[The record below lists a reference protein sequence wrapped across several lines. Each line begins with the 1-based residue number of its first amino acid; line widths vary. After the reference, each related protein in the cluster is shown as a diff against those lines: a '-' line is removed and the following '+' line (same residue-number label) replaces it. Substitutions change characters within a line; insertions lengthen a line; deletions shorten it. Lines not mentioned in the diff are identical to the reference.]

1 VSFSSPLV
9 LVGLIAVPVLVVWY
23 LGQQRRRQGM
33 AAAFAAP
40 LLTESVAPR
49 RPGWRRHAPML
60 VFAIAIALLIAAAA
74 RPQRTVAVPVSSA
87 AIMLANDISSSMSAT
102 DVKPSR
108 LGAAQKAGS
117 TFVAGVPDGVQV
129 GLLEFARRPV
139 LLQSPT
145 TNRAL
150 ARGAIAGLRP
160 GGGGTAIGEAITTAL
175 RTLTTLPRKD
185 GKRPPGAIVLLSDGS
200 SNVGPG
206 PLAAAR
212 QAKADHIPIYTIS
225 LGTPNG
231 AIPIKKRNGQTVT
244 TPVPV
249 SSQELVEIAQASGGK
264 AYTAADSTKA
274 RAVYAHLAVQ
284 LGHKKVKR
292 EITADV
298 AGGGLVLLLVG
309 GALTLL
315 WFGRIV

>member
-1 VSFSSPLV
+1 MSFSSPLV
-9 LVGLIAVPVLVVWY
+9 LIGLVAVPVLVVWY
-23 LGQQRRRQGM
+23 LGQQRRRRGA

-74 RPQRTVAVPVSSA
+74 RPQRTVAVPVNSA

-117 TFVAGVPDGVQV
+117 TFVAGVPDSVEV
-129 GLLEFARRPV
+129 GLIEFARRPV

-145 TNRAL
+145 TNHAL
-150 ARGAIAGLRP
+150 ALGAIAGLRP

-175 RTLTTLPRKD
+175 HALTTLPRKD
-185 GKRPPGAIVLLSDGS
+185 GKRPPGAIVLLSDGT

-225 LGTPNG
+225 LGTANG
-231 AIPIKKRNGQTVT
+231 TIPIKKKDGQTVT

-249 SSQELVEIAQASGGK
+249 SSQELAQIAQSSGGK
-264 AYTAADSTKA
+264 TYTAADSTKA

>member
-9 LVGLIAVPVLVVWY
+9 LVGLVAVPLLGVWY
-23 LGQQRRRQGM
+23 LRQQRQRRAA

-40 LLTESVAPR
+40 LMAESVTPR

-74 RPQRTVAVPVSSA
+74 RPQRTVAVPVTSA
-87 AIMLANDISSSMSAT
+87 AIMLANDISSSMSST
-102 DVKPSR
+102 DVSPSR
-108 LGAAQKAGS
+108 LGAAQKAASKFISELPGG
-117 TFVAGVPDGVQV
+117 AQV

-145 TNRAL
+145 TNHAL
-150 ARGAIAGLRP
+150 AQGAIAGLRP

-175 RTLTTLPRKD
+175 HTLATLPRKG
-185 GKRPPGAIVLLSDGS
+185 GKRPPGAIVLLSDGA
-200 SNVGPG
+200 SNVGPA

-212 QAKADHIPIYTIS
+212 QAEADHVPIYTIS
-225 LGTPNG
+225 LGTAHG
-231 AIPIKKRNGQTVT
+231 TIPLKRNGQTT
-244 TPVPV
+244 TAPVPV
-249 SSQELVEIAQASGGK
+249 SSQELAQIAQASGGR
-264 AYTAADSTKA
+264 AYTAADSAKA
-274 RAVYAHLAVQ
+274 SAIYQHLAVE

-292 EITADV
+292 EMTADV
-298 AGGGLVLLLVG
+298 AGGGLVLVLVG
-309 GALTLL
+309 GALTLM

>member
-1 VSFSSPLV
+1 VSFSSPFV
-9 LVGLIAVPVLVVWY
+9 LVGLVAVPVLAVWY
-23 LGQQRRRQGM
+23 VSQQRRRRGV
-33 AAAFAAP
+33 AAAFATP
-40 LLTESVAPR
+40 LMTESVTPQRPR
-49 RPGWRRHAPML
+49 WRRHAPML

-74 RPQRTVAVPVSSA
+74 RPQRTVAVPIDSA

-117 TFVAGVPDGVQV
+117 KFVTEVPAGAQV
-129 GLLEFARRPV
+129 GLIEFARRPV

-145 TNRAL
+145 TNHQLAL
-150 ARGAIAGLRP
+150 GAIAGLRP

-175 RTLTTLPRKD
+175 HTLTTLPRKE
-185 GKRPPGAIVLLSDGS
+185 GRRPPGAIVLLSDGT

-212 QAKADHIPIYTIS
+212 QAKADHIPVYTIS
-225 LGTPNG
+225 LGTPKG
-231 AIPIKKRNGQTVT
+231 TIPIKRNGQTVT

-249 SSQELVEIAQASGGK
+249 SSQELAQIAQASGGQ
-264 AYTAADSTKA
+264 AFTAANSAKA
-274 RAVYAHLAVQ
+274 SAIYQRLAVQ

-309 GALTLL
+309 GALTLM

>member
-1 VSFSSPLV
+1 MSFSSPLV
-9 LVGLIAVPVLVVWY
+9 LIGLAAVPVLAVWY
-23 LGQQRRRQGM
+23 LGQQRRRRDA
-33 AAAFAAP
+33 AAAFASP
-40 LLTESVAPR
+40 LMTESVTPW

-60 VFAIAIALLIAAAA
+60 IFAIAIALLIAAAA
-74 RPQRTVAVPVSSA
+74 RPQRTVAVPVNSA

-108 LGAAQKAGS
+108 LGAAQKAAS
-117 TFVAGVPDGVQV
+117 RFVSEVPGGAQV
-129 GLLEFARRPV
+129 GLIEFARRPI

-145 TNRAL
+145 TNHTL
-150 ARGAIAGLRP
+150 TLGAIAGLRP

-175 RTLTTLPRKD
+175 HSLTTLPRKG
-185 GKRPPGAIVLLSDGS
+185 GKRPPGAIVLLSDGT

-225 LGTPNG
+225 LGTSHG
-231 AIPIKKRNGQTVT
+231 TIPITRKGQTT
-244 TPVPV
+244 TAPVPV
-249 SSQELVEIAQASGGK
+249 SSQELSQIAQASGGQ
-264 AYTAADSTKA
+264 AYTAADSAKA
-274 RAVYAHLAVQ
+274 SAIYQHLAVQ

-298 AGGGLVLLLVG
+298 AGGGLVLLLAG
-309 GALTLL
+309 GALTLM

>member
-9 LVGLIAVPVLVVWY
+9 LIALVAIPVLVVWY
-23 LGQQRRRQGM
+23 LGQQRRRRDV
-33 AAAFAAP
+33 AAAFMAP

-60 VFAIAIALLIAAAA
+60 VFAVAIALLIAAAA
-74 RPQRTVAVPVSSA
+74 RPERTVAVPVNSA
-87 AIMLANDISSSMSAT
+87 AIILANDISSSMSAT
-102 DVKPSR
+102 DVTPSR
-108 LGAAQKAGS
+108 LGAAKKAAS
-117 TFVAGVPDGVQV
+117 KFVSDVPGGAQV
-129 GLLEFARRPV
+129 GLIEFARRPV

-145 TNRAL
+145 TNHAL
-150 ARGAIAGLRP
+150 TQGAIAGLRP
-160 GGGGTAIGEAITTAL
+160 GGGGTAIGEAINTAL
-175 RTLTTLPRKD
+175 HTLTTLPRKG

-212 QAKADHIPIYTIS
+212 QAKADHIPVYTIS
-225 LGTPNG
+225 LGTAHG
-231 AIPIKKRNGQTVT
+231 TISIKKNGQTVSAL
-244 TPVPV
+244 VPV
-249 SSQELVEIAQASGGK
+249 SSQELAQIAQSSGGK
-264 AYTAADSTKA
+264 AYTAADSAKA
-274 RAVYAHLAVQ
+274 RAIYAHLAVQ

-309 GALTLL
+309 GALTLM

>member
-1 VSFSSPLV
+1 VSFSAPLI
-9 LVGLIAVPVLVVWY
+9 LVGLIAVPVLVIWY
-23 LGQQRRRQGM
+23 VGQQRRRR
-33 AAAFAAP
+33 AAANAFAAP
-40 LLTESVAPR
+40 LLTESVSPR

-60 VFAIAIALLIAAAA
+60 VFAIAIAVLIAAAA
-74 RPQRTVAVPVSSA
+74 RPQRTVAVPVNSA

-102 DVKPSR
+102 DVTPSR
-108 LGAAQKAGS
+108 LGAAQKAAS
-117 TFVAGVPDGVQV
+117 KLVSGVPDSVQI
-129 GLLEFARRPV
+129 GLMEFARRPV

-145 TNRAL
+145 TNHAL
-150 ARGAIAGLRP
+150 ALGAIAGLRP
-160 GGGGTAIGEAITTAL
+160 GGGGTAVGEAITTAL
-175 RTLTTLPRKD
+175 HVLTTLPRKD
-185 GKRPPGAIVLLSDGS
+185 GRRPPGAIVLLSDGT

-231 AIPIKKRNGQTVT
+231 TIPIKRNGQTVNA
-244 TPVPV
+244 PVPV
-249 SSQELVEIAQASGGK
+249 SSEELAQIAQASGGK
-264 AYTAADSTKA
+264 TFTAADSAKA
-274 RAVYAHLAVQ
+274 SAVYAHLAVQ

-309 GALTLL
+309 GAMSLL
-315 WFGRIV
+315 WFGRPV

>member
-1 VSFSSPLV
+1 MSFSSPIV
-9 LVGLIAVPVLVVWY
+9 LVGLAAVPVLVIWY
-23 LGQQRRRQGM
+23 LGQQRRRRGA

-40 LLTESVAPR
+40 LMTESVTPW

-60 VFAIAIALLIAAAA
+60 VFAIAIGLLIAAAA
-74 RPQRTVAVPVSSA
+74 RPQRTVAVPVNSA

-102 DVKPSR
+102 DIKPSR
-108 LGAAQKAGS
+108 LGSAQRAGS
-117 TFVAGVPDGVQV
+117 KFVSGMSGSVQV

-145 TNRAL
+145 TNHAL
-150 ARGAIAGLRP
+150 TQGAIAGLRP
-160 GGGGTAIGEAITTAL
+160 GGGGTAIGEAINTAVHVL
-175 RTLTTLPRKD
+175 STLPKKA

-200 SNVGPG
+200 SNVGTG

-212 QAKADHIPIYTIS
+212 QAKADHIPVYTIS

-231 AIPIKKRNGQTVT
+231 TIPIKKNGQTVNA
-244 TPVPV
+244 PVPV
-249 SSQELVEIAQASGGK
+249 SSQELAQIAQSSGGK
-264 AYTAADSTKA
+264 AYTAANSAKA
-274 RAVYAHLAVQ
+274 SEIYQHLAVQ

-309 GALTLL
+309 GAMTLM
-315 WFGRIV
+315 WFGRII

>member
-1 VSFSSPLV
+1 VSFSSPFV
-9 LVGLIAVPVLVVWY
+9 LVGLVAVPVLVVWY
-23 LGQQRRRQGM
+23 LGQQRRRRAA

-40 LLTESVAPR
+40 LMTESVAPR

-87 AIMLANDISSSMSAT
+87 AIMLANDISSSMGAT

-108 LGAAQKAGS
+108 LGAAQKAAS
-117 TFVAGVPDGVQV
+117 KFVSGLPGGAQV
-129 GLLEFARRPV
+129 GLVEFARRPV

-145 TNRAL
+145 TNHAL
-150 ARGAIAGLRP
+150 TQGAIAGLHP
-160 GGGGTAIGEAITTAL
+160 GGGGTAIGEAVTTAL
-175 RTLTTLPRKD
+175 HVLTNLPRKG

-231 AIPIKKRNGQTVT
+231 TIPIKKKDGQTVT
-244 TPVPV
+244 APVPV
-249 SSQELVEIAQASGGK
+249 SSQELAQIAQSSGGK

-274 RAVYAHLAVQ
+274 NAVYAHLAVQ

-298 AGGGLVLLLVG
+298 AGGGLVLLIIG
-309 GALTLL
+309 GALTLM
-315 WFGRIV
+315 WFGRLV

>member
-9 LVGLIAVPVLVVWY
+9 LIGLVAVPVLVLWY
-23 LGQQRRRQGM
+23 LRQQRRRRKV

-40 LLTESVAPR
+40 ILADSVSPQ

-60 VFAIAIALLIAAAA
+60 VFAIAIAVLIAAAA
-74 RPQRTVAVPVSSA
+74 KPQHTVAVPVTSA
-87 AIMLANDISSSMSAT
+87 GIMLANDISSSMSAT

-108 LGAAQKAGS
+108 LGAAQKAAS
-117 TFVAGVPDGVQV
+117 TFVSGLPADAQV

-145 TNRAL
+145 SNHALTRA
-150 ARGAIAGLRP
+150 AIAGLRP
-160 GGGGTAIGEAITTAL
+160 GGGGTAIGDAITTAL
-175 RTLTTLPRKD
+175 HVLTTLPRKD

-212 QAKADHIPIYTIS
+212 QAKADHIPVYTIS
-225 LGTPNG
+225 LGTANG
-231 AIPIKKRNGQTVT
+231 TIPIKKKGQTVNA
-244 TPVPV
+244 PVPV
-249 SSQELVEIAQASGGK
+249 SSQELAQIAQASGGT
-264 AYTAADSTKA
+264 AYTAADSAKA
-274 RAVYAHLAVQ
+274 SAVYAHLAVA

-309 GALTLL
+309 GAMSLL
-315 WFGRIV
+315 WFGRLV

>member
-1 VSFSSPLV
+1 MSFSSPLV
-9 LVGLIAVPVLVVWY
+9 LIALVAIPVLVVWY
-23 LGQQRRRQGM
+23 LGQQRRRRRV
-33 AAAFAAP
+33 AAVFAAP

-74 RPQRTVAVPVSSA
+74 KPQHTVAVPVNSA
-87 AIMLANDISSSMSAT
+87 AIMLATDVSSSMSAT
-102 DVKPSR
+102 DVRPSR
-108 LGAAQKAGS
+108 LGAAKNAAS
-117 TFVAGVPDGVQV
+117 KFVSRVPDGVKV
-129 GLLEFARRPV
+129 GVLEFARRPV

-150 ARGAIAGLRP
+150 TQGAIAGLHP
-160 GGGGTAIGEAITTAL
+160 GGGGTAIGESLTTAL
-175 RTLTTLPRKD
+175 HVLTTLPRKA
-185 GKRPPGAIVLLSDGS
+185 GKRVPGAIVLLSDGS

-206 PLAAAR
+206 PVEVAR
-212 QAKADHIPIYTIS
+212 QAKADHIAVYTIS

-231 AIPIKKRNGQTVT
+231 TIPIKRKGQTVN

-249 SSQELVEIAQASGGK
+249 SSQELAEIAQASGGK
-264 AYTAADSTKA
+264 AYTAANSAKA
-274 RAVYAHLAVQ
+274 SEVYAHLAVA
-284 LGHKKVKR
+284 LGHKKVQR
-292 EITADV
+292 EITADI

-309 GALTLL
+309 GAMTLM